1 MDSQTAA
8 DLGLVTNLVDIAEV
22 DATIQ
27 SLDSSGKP
35 ENKYPGKPANL
46 DSKVVQFANSFYS
59 DENVADILSGNCPVG
74 FDLDDKIVSRQMKS
88 LSRTAPIALSLANNL
103 INAAGSTSLEDGLNQ
118 ELGNL
123 ETIFS
128 TDDALEGLSALIEGR
143 KPTYQN
149 S

>member
-1 MDSQTAA
+1 M
-8 DLGLVTNLVDIAEV
+8 
-22 DATIQ
+22 
-27 SLDSSGKP
+27 
-35 ENKYPGKPANL
+35 
-46 DSKVVQFANSFYS
+46 VQFANSFYS